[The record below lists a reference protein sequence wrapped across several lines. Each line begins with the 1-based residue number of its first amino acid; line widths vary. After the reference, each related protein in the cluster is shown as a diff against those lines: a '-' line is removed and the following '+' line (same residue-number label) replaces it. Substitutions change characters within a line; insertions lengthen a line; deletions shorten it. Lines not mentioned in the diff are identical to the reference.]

1 MSRVKV
7 TFDGRQF
14 DAMVKNLTGPEMK
27 KAILGTL
34 RSGANILRKETENQF
49 HERVNLD
56 GQRLRLDGLKRKYT
70 NKRGKEVTKWKRL
83 ATVSVDRKEPSAKV
97 HIMADFRT
105 KFFEMGTK
113 NRRTKGHKNV
123 GYYRLS
129 LGGRLYRKRSGKGG
143 DRGRITAGW
152 HFRKAQQ
159 LTERKI
165 FESIDRQL
173 SRRIIRISKK
183 K

>member
-1 MSRVKV
+1 MTRVGA

-14 DAMVKNLTGPEMK
+14 DVMVKNLTGAEMK
-27 KAILGTL
+27 KAITGTL
-34 RSGANILRKETENQF
+34 RNGANILKRETERQF
-49 HERVNLD
+49 HGRVKLN
-56 GQRLRLDGLKRKYT
+56 GLRISYT
-70 NKRGKEVTKWKRL
+70 NKKGKEVTKWKRL
-83 ATVSVDRKEPSAKV
+83 ATVSIDKKEPSAKV

-113 NRRTKGHKNV
+113 SRKTKGRKIT
-123 GYYRLS
+123 GYYWR
-129 LGGRLYRKRSGKGG
+129 GKRKFAKRSGKGG

-152 HFRKAQQ
+152 HFRRAQQ

-173 SRRIIRISKK
+173 SREIIKISKK

>member
-1 MSRVKV
+1 MNRTGV

-27 KAILGTL
+27 KAIIGTL
-34 RSGANILRKETENQF
+34 RSGANILKRETERQF
-49 HERVNLD
+49 HSRVNIN
-56 GQRLRLDGLKRKYT
+56 GLRINYT
-70 NKRGKEVTKWKRL
+70 NKKGKEVTKWKRL
-83 ATVSVDRKEPSAKV
+83 ATVSIDKKEPSAKV

-105 KFFEMGTK
+105 KFFERGTK
-113 NRRTKGHKNV
+113 NRKTKGHKIT
-123 GYYRLS
+123 GYYWR
-129 LGGRLYRKRSGKGG
+129 GKRKYARRTGKGG

-165 FESIDRQL
+165 FENFDRQM
-173 SRRIIRISKK
+173 SREIIKISKK

>member
-1 MSRVKV
+1 MSRTEVA
-7 TFDGRQF
+7 FDSRQF
-14 DAMVKNLTGPEMK
+14 DAMVKNLTGREMK
-27 KAILGTL
+27 KAIIGTL
-34 RSGANILRKETENQF
+34 RSGANILKRETERQF
-49 HERVNLD
+49 HSRVNIN
-56 GQRLRLDGLKRKYT
+56 GLRINYT
-70 NKRGKEVTKWKRL
+70 NKKGKEVTKWKRL
-83 ATVSVDRKEPSAKV
+83 ATVSIDKKEPSAKV

-113 NRRTKGHKNV
+113 NRKTKGHKIT
-123 GYYRLS
+123 GYYWR
-129 LGGRLYRKRSGKGG
+129 GKRKYARRTGKGG

-165 FESIDRQL
+165 FENFDRQM
-173 SRRIIRISKK
+173 SREIIKISKK

>member
-1 MSRVKV
+1 MSRTKV
-7 TFDGRQF
+7 TFDSRQF

-34 RSGANILRKETENQF
+34 RSGANILKKETEKQF

-56 GQRLRLDGLKRKYT
+56 GLRVKYT
-70 NKRGKEVTKWKRL
+70 NRKGREVTKWNRL
-83 ATVSVDRKEPSAKV
+83 ATVRVDRKEPSAKV

-113 NRRTKGHKNV
+113 NRRTKGHRNV

-143 DRGRITAGW
+143 DRGRIKPGW

-173 SRRIIRISKK
+173 SRRIINISKK